1 MENLF
6 CVLGFKLYMAC
17 VAMSVLTTIIVHP
30 HNTINKEL
38 PWMMHHIYTFGD
50 SKYDAHKH
58 ESKPKMKQKNNT
70 QEHVQKKTCITQKN
84 YKTSVNVCFGISDH

>member
-1 MENLF
+1 
-6 CVLGFKLYMAC
+6 
-17 VAMSVLTTIIVHP
+17 
-30 HNTINKEL
+30 
-38 PWMMHHIYTFGD
+38 MMHHIYTFGD